1 MTADAWKKKIRKQV
15 CDLGLYRSQFSSAVD
30 ALAKIL
36 EQRDA
41 VYRQFVAEGQ
51 RAVVEKKSDRGAV
64 NTAKNP
70 LLVLWMEL
78 NSQALAY
85 WVQLGLTPAGLR
97 KINEEAMKKPKRSA
111 LAEALA
117 ALER

>member
-1 MTADAWKKKIRKQV
+1 MTAEAWKRKIRKQV
-15 CDLGLYRSQFSSAVD
+15 CDIGLYRSQFSSTVD

-41 VYRQFVAEGQ
+41 IYKQFLDEGAQ
-51 RAVVEKKSDRGAV
+51 AVVEKMSDRGSV
-64 NTAKNP
+64 NMAKNP

-78 NSQALAY
+78 NAQALSY

-97 KINEEAMKKPKRSA
+97 KINEEAMKTPKRSA

-117 ALER
+117 SLEK